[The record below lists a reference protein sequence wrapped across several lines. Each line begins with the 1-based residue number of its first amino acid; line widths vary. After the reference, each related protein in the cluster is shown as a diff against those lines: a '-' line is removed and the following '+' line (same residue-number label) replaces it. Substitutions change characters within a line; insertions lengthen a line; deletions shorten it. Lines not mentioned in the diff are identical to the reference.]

1 MTEHG
6 HGAAG
11 SSGAQFIAMIAAITD
26 FPAAGGR
33 QRNRAFVH
41 LGLGA

>member
-1 MTEHG
+1 MSAWRLVQCE
-6 HGAAG
+6 AALRDG
-11 SSGAQFIAMIAAITD
+11 PAPALITD